1 MGKASR
7 RKANTPRQGVLDR
20 ARDVIQ
26 SAAGAREIRVR
37 SDLPQEEKISHA
49 LSALLESEVSLGS
62 ALEEYRAALDFIV
75 MAWNISLMEADNR
88 SEALEEVAAAIN
100 CSNESIRR
108 EALGHI
114 ERLMSRKQALFPDD
128 RRHVVS
134 WEVRFQGAQVRVS
147 AAALAPS
154 P

>member
-7 RKANTPRQGVLDR
+7 RKVNAARQGVLDR
-20 ARDVIQ
+20 ARVVIQ
-26 SAAGAREIRVR
+26 TAAGAREIRVR

-49 LSALLESEVSLGS
+49 LSALLESEVSDGS
-62 ALEEYRAALDFIV
+62 PLEEYRAALDFIV

-88 SEALEEVAAAIN
+88 YKALQEVAAAIN
-100 CSNESIRR
+100 CSDESIRR
-108 EALGHI
+108 EALSHI